1 MKTTPYI
8 AVKTFDHQV
17 DCFCPDADHSEVVT
31 IHRGD
36 IIEITP
42 ERKYTVINGWYAL
55 VIINQSFSFYMAVE
69 DIEWYF
75 TKEQLITLLDV
86 DLKINYFQYKI
97 NQALDEGDEISF
109 MNFTEKMN
117 DSNEMKEKLHKYLRN
132 VAV

>member
-1 MKTTPYI
+1 MKPTPYI

-31 IHRGD
+31 IQRGD

-75 TKEQLITLLDV
+75 TKEQLISMLDV
-86 DLKINYFQYKI
+86 DLQLNYYQYKI
-97 NQALDEGDEISF
+97 NQALDEADEISF

-117 DSNEMKEKLHKYLRN
+117 DSNEMKEKLQMYLRN

>member
-1 MKTTPYI
+1 MKPTPYI
-8 AVKTFDHQV
+8 AVNTFDHQI

-36 IIEITP
+36 IIEISP

-55 VIINQSFSFYMAVE
+55 VIINQSCSFYMAVE

-75 TKEQLITLLDV
+75 TKEQLISMLDV
-86 DLKINYFQYKI
+86 DLQINYYQYKI
-97 NQALDEGDEISF
+97 NQALDEGDEKAF
-109 MNFTEKMN
+109 MNFTDKMN
-117 DSNEMKEKLHKYLRN
+117 HSYEMKGKLLMYLRN

>member
-75 TKEQLITLLDV
+75 TKEQMISMLDV

-109 MNFTEKMN
+109 MKFTEKMN
-117 DSNEMKEKLHKYLRN
+117 DSNEMKEKLQMYLRN

>member
-1 MKTTPYI
+1 MKPTPYI
-8 AVKTFDHQV
+8 AVITFDHQV
-17 DCFCPDADHSEVVT
+17 DCFCPDEDHSEVVT

-55 VIINQSFSFYMAVE
+55 VIINQSFSFFMAVE

-75 TKEQLITLLDV
+75 TKEQMISMLDV

-117 DSNEMKEKLHKYLRN
+117 DSNEMKEKLHMYLRN

>member
-55 VIINQSFSFYMAVE
+55 VIINQNFSFYMAVE

-75 TKEQLITLLDV
+75 TKEQMISMLDV
-86 DLKINYFQYKI
+86 DLKVNYFQYKI
-97 NQALDEGDEISF
+97 NKALDEGDEISF

-117 DSNEMKEKLHKYLRN
+117 DSNEMKEKLHMYLRN

>member
-75 TKEQLITLLDV
+75 TKEQMISMLDV
-86 DLKINYFQYKI
+86 DLKVNYFQYKI

-117 DSNEMKEKLHKYLRN
+117 DSNEMKEKLHMYLRN

>member
-8 AVKTFDHQV
+8 AVNTFDHQV

-55 VIINQSFSFYMAVE
+55 VIINQNFSFYMAVE

-75 TKEQLITLLDV
+75 SKEQIISMLDV
-86 DLKINYFQYKI
+86 DLQINYYQYKI

-109 MNFTEKMN
+109 MNFTEKTN
-117 DSNEMKEKLHKYLRN
+117 DSNEMKEKLQMYLRN

>member
-1 MKTTPYI
+1 MKPTPYI

-17 DCFCPDADHSEVVT
+17 DCFCPDAVHSEVIT

-55 VIINQSFSFYMAVE
+55 VFINQSFSFYMAVE

-75 TKEQLITLLDV
+75 TKEQLISMLDV
-86 DLKINYFQYKI
+86 DLQINYLQYKI

-117 DSNEMKEKLHKYLRN
+117 DSNEMKEKWQMYLRN

>member
-1 MKTTPYI
+1 MKPTPYI
-8 AVKTFDHQV
+8 AVKTFDHLV
-17 DCFCPDADHSEVVT
+17 DRFCPDADHSEVIT
-31 IHRGD
+31 IQRGD
-36 IIEITP
+36 ILEITP

-75 TKEQLITLLDV
+75 TKEQLISMLDV
-86 DLKINYFQYKI
+86 DLQINYYQFKI
-97 NQALDEGDEISF
+97 NQALDEADEISF

-117 DSNEMKEKLHKYLRN
+117 DSNEMKEKLQMYLRN

>member
-36 IIEITP
+36 VIEISP

-75 TKEQLITLLDV
+75 TKEQLISMLDV
-86 DLKINYFQYKI
+86 DLQINYYQYKI
-97 NQALDEGDEISF
+97 NQALDEGDERSF

-117 DSNEMKEKLHKYLRN
+117 DSNELKDKLQMFLRK
-132 VAV
+132 VVV

>member
-31 IHRGD
+31 IQRGD

-75 TKEQLITLLDV
+75 TKEQLISMLDV
-86 DLKINYFQYKI
+86 DLQINYYQYKI
-97 NQALDEGDEISF
+97 NQALDEADEISF
-109 MNFTEKMN
+109 MNYTERMN
-117 DSNEMKEKLHKYLRN
+117 DSNEMKEKLQMYLRN